1 MIILFMVKENE
12 KALLEDVHRKDSEA
26 LSGCKGRFNNIVRLV
41 IYHERGLKCVLFR
54 TTMRAEKRW

>member
-26 LSGCKGRFNNIVRLV
+26 LSGFKGQFNNIVQLV
-41 IYHERGLKCVLFR
+41 IYHERGLKCVLS
-54 TTMRAEKRW
+54 TTTIRAEKRW